1 MSLLDEDYIDKIN
14 DAALPAVQKQLANQ
28 PVKYCFCTVQ
38 QVMQY
43 MAKIQN
49 FLYEHCV
56 QANSR
61 FQMMHIKDCL
71 NSTILADSTILAG
84 SNSEEFKKIFKMLR
98 STKHLAELGLT
109 CSEIIPIP
117 HKHMPYY
124 YQIYTIAKK
133 IPHRNL
139 QSTDTHCSPVSN
151 TSETQYYLDTQST
164 LVKLPMPVITISIE
178 PRAIIP
184 ERYSLTYSPNN
195 VIILQNVTE
204 LPDWFCT
211 KVGENMYKWAVPIN
225 KIYFYNCSNIPQ
237 EILDLPYVYVLEN
250 DIKFH

>member
-14 DAALPAVQKQLANQ
+14 DMALSAVQKQLANQ

-38 QVMQY
+38 QAMQY

-56 QANSR
+56 RADR
-61 FQMMHIKDCL
+61 GFQMMYIKDCL
-71 NSTILADSTILAG
+71 DSTILADSA
-84 SNSEEFKKIFKMLR
+84 SEKFKICKMLR
-98 STKHLAELGLT
+98 SAKHLAELGLT
-109 CSEIIPIP
+109 GSETIPIP

-124 YQIYTIAKK
+124 YQIYATTKK
-133 IPHRNL
+133 IPHRKSR
-139 QSTDTHCSPVSN
+139 STDTHCSPVSN

-184 ERYSLTYSPNN
+184 ERYSLTYSPDN

-204 LPDWFCT
+204 LPDWFCI

-237 EILDLPYVYVLEN
+237 EILDLPYVYVLED
-250 DIKFH
+250 DIKFY

>member
-14 DAALPAVQKQLANQ
+14 DVALPAVQKQLANQ
-28 PVKYCFCTVQ
+28 PVKYCFCTLQ
-38 QVMQY
+38 QTMQC

-56 QANSR
+56 HANSI

-71 NSTILADSTILAG
+71 YSTILASSA
-84 SNSEEFKKIFKMLR
+84 SEEFKIFKMLR
-98 STKHLAELGLT
+98 SEKHLAELGLAG
-109 CSEIIPIP
+109 SEIIPIP

-124 YQIYTIAKK
+124 YQIYTITKK
-133 IPHRNL
+133 IPHINL
-139 QSTDTHCSPVSN
+139 QSTDTPCSPVSDI
-151 TSETQYYLDTQST
+151 SETQYYIDNQST
-164 LVKLPMPVITISIE
+164 LVKLPMPVITIFIE

-184 ERYSLTYSPNN
+184 ERYSLTYSPDN

-211 KVGENMYKWAVPIN
+211 KVGENMYKWAVPIH
-225 KIYFYNCSNIPQ
+225 KIYFYNCLNIPQ

-250 DIKFH
+250 DIKFY

>member
-14 DAALPAVQKQLANQ
+14 DVALSAVQKQLANQ

-43 MAKIQN
+43 IAKIQN

-56 QANSR
+56 QADSR

-71 NSTILADSTILAG
+71 SSTILAC

-98 STKHLAELGLT
+98 SEKHLAELGLT

-117 HKHMPYY
+117 HKHTPYY

-133 IPHRNL
+133 IPHINL
-139 QSTDTHCSPVSN
+139 QSTDTHCSPVSDI
-151 TSETQYYLDTQST
+151 SETQYYIDTQST
-164 LVKLPMPVITISIE
+164 LVKLPIPAITLSVE

-184 ERYSLTYSPNN
+184 ERYSLTYSSDN

-211 KVGENMYKWAVPIN
+211 KVGENMYKWAVPIH
-225 KIYFYNCSNIPQ
+225 KIYFYNCLNIPQ

-250 DIKFH
+250 DVEFYK

>member
-14 DAALPAVQKQLANQ
+14 DVALSAVQKQLANQ
-28 PVKYCFCTVQ
+28 PVKYCFCTLQ
-38 QVMQY
+38 QVVRY
-43 MAKIQN
+43 IAKIQN
-49 FLYEHCV
+49 FLYEHWI
-56 QANSR
+56 QADSR

-71 NSTILADSTILAG
+71 YSTILADSA
-84 SNSEEFKKIFKMLR
+84 SEKFEIFKMLR
-98 STKHLAELGLT
+98 SEKHLAELGLT
-109 CSEIIPIP
+109 GSEIIPIP
-117 HKHMPYY
+117 YKHMPYY
-124 YQIYTIAKK
+124 YQIYTVAKK

-139 QSTDTHCSPVSN
+139 QSTDA
-151 TSETQYYLDTQST
+151 SESQRYSQYYLDTQST
-164 LVKLPMPVITISIE
+164 LVKLPIPVITASIE

-184 ERYSLTYSPNN
+184 ERYSLTYSLDN

-211 KVGENMYKWAVPIN
+211 KVGENMYKWAVPIH

-250 DIKFH
+250 DIEFY

>member
-14 DAALPAVQKQLANQ
+14 DAAQSVVQKQLANQ
-28 PVKYCFCTVQ
+28 PVEYCFCTLQ
-38 QVMQY
+38 QVVQY

-56 QANSR
+56 QAGSR

-71 NSTILADSTILAG
+71 YSTILAG

-98 STKHLAELGLT
+98 SEKHLAELGLT
-109 CSEIIPIP
+109 GSEIIPIP
-117 HKHMPYY
+117 HKHMPLYY

-133 IPHRNL
+133 IPLRNL
-139 QSTDTHCSPVSN
+139 QSTDA
-151 TSETQYYLDTQST
+151 SESQRYSQYYLDTQST

-184 ERYSLTYSPNN
+184 ERYSLTYSPDN

-211 KVGENMYKWAVPIN
+211 KVGENMYKWAVPIH

-237 EILDLPYVYVLEN
+237 EILNLPYVYVLEN
-250 DIKFH
+250 DIEFY

>member
-1 MSLLDEDYIDKIN
+1 MSLLDKDYIDKIN
-14 DAALPAVQKQLANQ
+14 DVALSVVQKQLANQ
-28 PVKYCFCTVQ
+28 PVEYCFCTVQ
-38 QVMQY
+38 QVMRY

-56 QANSR
+56 QADSR

-71 NSTILADSTILAG
+71 YSTILADSTILTG

-98 STKHLAELGLT
+98 SEKHLAELGLT
-109 CSEIIPIP
+109 GSEIIPIP
-117 HKHMPYY
+117 HKHTPYY

-139 QSTDTHCSPVSN
+139 QSTDA
-151 TSETQYYLDTQST
+151 SESQRFSQYYLDTQST
-164 LVKLPMPVITISIE
+164 LVKLPMPVIIISIE

-184 ERYSLTYSPNN
+184 ERYSLTYSPDN

-211 KVGENMYKWAVPIN
+211 KVGENMYKWAVPIH
-225 KIYFYNCSNIPQ
+225 KIYFYNCLNIPQ

-250 DIKFH
+250 DIEFY

>member
-28 PVKYCFCTVQ
+28 PVKYCFCTLQ
-38 QVMQY
+38 QVVQY

-56 QANSR
+56 QADSR

-71 NSTILADSTILAG
+71 GSTIRTSGAV
-84 SNSEEFKKIFKMLR
+84 EEFMIFKILR
-98 STKHLAELGLT
+98 SENHLTELGLT

-117 HKHMPYY
+117 HKHTPYY

-139 QSTDTHCSPVSN
+139 QSTDA
-151 TSETQYYLDTQST
+151 SESQGLSQYYLDTQST

-184 ERYSLTYSPNN
+184 ERYSLTYSPDN

-211 KVGENMYKWAVPIN
+211 KVGENMYKWAVPIH
-225 KIYFYNCSNIPQ
+225 KIYFYNCLNIPQ

-250 DIKFH
+250 DIEFY

>member
-14 DAALPAVQKQLANQ
+14 DVALSVVQKQLANQ
-28 PVKYCFCTVQ
+28 PIEYCFCTLQ
-38 QVMQY
+38 QVVRY

-56 QANSR
+56 QADSR

-71 NSTILADSTILAG
+71 YSTIIAG
-84 SNSEEFKKIFKMLR
+84 STSEEFKKIFKMLR
-98 STKHLAELGLT
+98 SEKHLAELGLT

-117 HKHMPYY
+117 HKHTPYY

-133 IPHRNL
+133 IPHRIL
-139 QSTDTHCSPVSN
+139 QSTDA
-151 TSETQYYLDTQST
+151 SESQRYSQYYLDTQST
-164 LVKLPMPVITISIE
+164 LVKLPMPVITTSIE

-184 ERYSLTYSPNN
+184 ERYSLTYSPDN

-211 KVGENMYKWAVPIN
+211 KVGENMYKWAVPIH

-250 DIKFH
+250 DIEFY

>member
-14 DAALPAVQKQLANQ
+14 DAALSAVQKQLANQ
-28 PVKYCFCTVQ
+28 PVQYCFCTLQ

-56 QANSR
+56 QADNR

-71 NSTILADSTILAG
+71 YSTILAG
-84 SNSEEFKKIFKMLR
+84 GASEEFKIFKMLR
-98 STKHLAELGLT
+98 SEKHLVELGLVG
-109 CSEIIPIP
+109 SEIIPIP
-117 HKHMPYY
+117 YKHAPYY

-151 TSETQYYLDTQST
+151 ISETQYYLDTQSM

-184 ERYSLTYSPNN
+184 ERYSLTYSPDN

-211 KVGENMYKWAVPIN
+211 KVGENMYKWAVPIH

-250 DIKFH
+250 DVEFYK

>member
-14 DAALPAVQKQLANQ
+14 DAALSVVQKQLANQ

-56 QANSR
+56 QADSR

-71 NSTILADSTILAG
+71 YSTILAG
-84 SNSEEFKKIFKMLR
+84 STSEEFKKIFKMLR
-98 STKHLAELGLT
+98 SEKHLAELGLT
-109 CSEIIPIP
+109 GSEIIPIP

-133 IPHRNL
+133 IPYRNL
-139 QSTDTHCSPVSN
+139 QSADI
-151 TSETQYYLDTQST
+151 SESQCHSQYYLDTQST

-184 ERYSLTYSPNN
+184 ERYSLTYSSDN

-204 LPDWFCT
+204 LPDWFYT
-211 KVGENMYKWAVPIN
+211 KVGENMYKWAVPIH
-225 KIYFYNCSNIPQ
+225 KIYFYNCLNIPQ

-250 DIKFH
+250 DIEFY

>member
-14 DAALPAVQKQLANQ
+14 GIALSAVQKQLANQ
-28 PVKYCFCTVQ
+28 SVEYCFCTLQ
-38 QVMQY
+38 QVVQY

-56 QANSR
+56 QAGSR

-71 NSTILADSTILAG
+71 YSTILAG

-98 STKHLAELGLT
+98 SEKHLAELGLT
-109 CSEIIPIP
+109 GSEIIPIP
-117 HKHMPYY
+117 HKHMPLYY

-139 QSTDTHCSPVSN
+139 QSTDA
-151 TSETQYYLDTQST
+151 SESQRYSRYYLDTQST

-184 ERYSLTYSPNN
+184 ERYSLTYSPDN

-211 KVGENMYKWAVPIN
+211 KVGENMYKWAVPIH

-237 EILDLPYVYVLEN
+237 EILNLPYVYVLEN
-250 DIKFH
+250 DIEFY

>member
-14 DAALPAVQKQLANQ
+14 DMALPAVQKQLANQ
-28 PVKYCFCTVQ
+28 PVEYCFCTLQ
-38 QVMQY
+38 QVVQY

-56 QANSR
+56 QADSR
-61 FQMMHIKDCL
+61 FQIMHIKDCL
-71 NSTILADSTILAG
+71 YSTILADSTILAG

-98 STKHLAELGLT
+98 SEKHLAELGLT
-109 CSEIIPIP
+109 GSEIIPIP
-117 HKHMPYY
+117 HKHTPYY

-139 QSTDTHCSPVSN
+139 QSTDA
-151 TSETQYYLDTQST
+151 SESQHFSQYYLDTQST

-184 ERYSLTYSPNN
+184 ERYSLTYSPDN

-211 KVGENMYKWAVPIN
+211 KVGENMYKWAVPIH
-225 KIYFYNCSNIPQ
+225 KIYFYNCLNIPQ

-250 DIKFH
+250 VIEFY

>member
-14 DAALPAVQKQLANQ
+14 DAAQSVVQKQLANQ
-28 PVKYCFCTVQ
+28 PVEYCFCTLQ
-38 QVMQY
+38 QVVQY

-56 QANSR
+56 QAGSR

-71 NSTILADSTILAG
+71 YSTILADPTILA
-84 SNSEEFKKIFKMLR
+84 SSVSEEFKKIFKMLR
-98 STKHLAELGLT
+98 SEKHLAELGLT
-109 CSEIIPIP
+109 GSEIIPIP
-117 HKHMPYY
+117 YKHMPLYY

-133 IPHRNL
+133 IPLRNL
-139 QSTDTHCSPVSN
+139 QSTDA
-151 TSETQYYLDTQST
+151 SESQRYSQYYLDTQST

-184 ERYSLTYSPNN
+184 ERYSLTYSPDN

-211 KVGENMYKWAVPIN
+211 KVGENMYKWAVPIH

-237 EILDLPYVYVLEN
+237 EILNLPYVYVLEN
-250 DIKFH
+250 DIEFY

>member
-14 DAALPAVQKQLANQ
+14 DAALSAVQKQLANQ
-28 PVKYCFCTVQ
+28 PVKYCFCTLQ
-38 QVMQY
+38 QVTRH

-56 QANSR
+56 QAYSR

-71 NSTILADSTILAG
+71 GSTILADSTILTG

-98 STKHLAELGLT
+98 SEKHLAELGLT
-109 CSEIIPIP
+109 GSEIIPIP
-117 HKHMPYY
+117 HKHMPLYY

-139 QSTDTHCSPVSN
+139 QSTDA
-151 TSETQYYLDTQST
+151 SESQRYSQYYLDTQST

-184 ERYSLTYSPNN
+184 ERYSLTYSPDN

-211 KVGENMYKWAVPIN
+211 KVGENMYKWAVPIH
-225 KIYFYNCSNIPQ
+225 KIYFYNCLNIPQ
-237 EILDLPYVYVLEN
+237 EILNLPYVYVLEN
-250 DIKFH
+250 DIEFY

>member
-14 DAALPAVQKQLANQ
+14 DAALSVVQKQLANQ
-28 PVKYCFCTVQ
+28 PVKYCFCTLQ
-38 QVMQY
+38 QVTQY

-71 NSTILADSTILAG
+71 NSTILKDCLDST
-84 SNSEEFKKIFKMLR
+84 KIFKMLR
-98 STKHLAELGLT
+98 SEKHRAELGLT
-109 CSEIIPIP
+109 ESEIIPIP
-117 HKHMPYY
+117 YKHTPYY
-124 YQIYTIAKK
+124 YQIYTVSKK
-133 IPHRNL
+133 IPHRKSR
-139 QSTDTHCSPVSN
+139 STDTHCSQVSN

-178 PRAIIP
+178 PRAIIS
-184 ERYSLTYSPNN
+184 ERYSLTYSPGN

-204 LPDWFCT
+204 LPNWFCT

-237 EILDLPYVYVLEN
+237 EILDLPYVYVLED
-250 DIKFH
+250 DIRFY

>member
-14 DAALPAVQKQLANQ
+14 DVALSAVQKQLANQ
-28 PVKYCFCTVQ
+28 PVKYCFCTLQ

-56 QANSR
+56 RADNR

-71 NSTILADSTILAG
+71 HSTILADSA
-84 SNSEEFKKIFKMLR
+84 SEKFKIFKMLR
-98 STKHLAELGLT
+98 SAKHLAELGLT
-109 CSEIIPIP
+109 GSEIIPIP
-117 HKHMPYY
+117 HKNMPYY
-124 YQIYTIAKK
+124 YQIYTTAKK
-133 IPHRNL
+133 IPHRKSR
-139 QSTDTHCSPVSN
+139 STDTHCSPVSN
-151 TSETQYYLDTQST
+151 ASEIQYCLDTQST

-184 ERYSLTYSPNN
+184 ERYSLTYRPGN
-195 VIILQNVTE
+195 VMILQNVTE

-225 KIYFYNCSNIPQ
+225 KIYFYNCSNVPQ
-237 EILDLPYVYVLEN
+237 EILDLPYVYVLED
-250 DIKFH
+250 DIEFY

>member
-14 DAALPAVQKQLANQ
+14 DVALSAVQKQLANQ
-28 PVKYCFCTVQ
+28 PVKYCFCTLQ
-38 QVMQY
+38 QVTQY

-56 QANSR
+56 RADR
-61 FQMMHIKDCL
+61 GFQMMHIKDCL
-71 NSTILADSTILAG
+71 GSTILADSA
-84 SNSEEFKKIFKMLR
+84 SEKFKIFKMIR
-98 STKHLAELGLT
+98 STKYLAELGLT
-109 CSEIIPIP
+109 GSEIIPIP
-117 HKHMPYY
+117 HKHIPYY
-124 YQIYTIAKK
+124 YQIYTTAKK

-151 TSETQYYLDTQST
+151 TSETQCYLDTQST

-211 KVGENMYKWAVPIN
+211 KVGENMYKWAVPIH
-225 KIYFYNCSNIPQ
+225 KIYFYNCLNIPQ

-250 DIKFH
+250 DIKFY

>member
-14 DAALPAVQKQLANQ
+14 DVALPAVQKQLANQ
-28 PVKYCFCTVQ
+28 PVQYCFCTLQ
-38 QVMQY
+38 QVVQY

-49 FLYEHCV
+49 FLYEHWID
-56 QANSR
+56 ADSR
-61 FQMMHIKDCL
+61 FQKMNIKDCL
-71 NSTILADSTILAG
+71 YSTILADGAV
-84 SNSEEFKKIFKMLR
+84 EEFMIFKILR
-98 STKHLAELGLT
+98 SENHLAELGLAR
-109 CSEIIPIP
+109 SETIPIP
-117 HKHMPYY
+117 YKHKPYY
-124 YQIYTIAKK
+124 YQIYTTAKK

-139 QSTDTHCSPVSN
+139 QSTDA
-151 TSETQYYLDTQST
+151 SESQRHSQYYLDTQST
-164 LVKLPMPVITISIE
+164 IVKLPMPVITISIE

-184 ERYSLTYSPNN
+184 ERYSLTYSPDN

-211 KVGENMYKWAVPIN
+211 KVGENMYKWAVPIH

-250 DIKFH
+250 DIEIYWEMI